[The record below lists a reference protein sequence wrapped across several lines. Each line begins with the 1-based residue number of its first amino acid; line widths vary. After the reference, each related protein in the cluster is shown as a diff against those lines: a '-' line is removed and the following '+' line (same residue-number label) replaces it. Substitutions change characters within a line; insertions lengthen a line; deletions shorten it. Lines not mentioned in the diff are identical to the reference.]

1 MNFDPIRAGAL
12 RRALE
17 TMPDDAKVYVEVS
30 LPNFGRYRAP
40 LMGLGTLRDANEVEL
55 SGPYLGETP

>member
-1 MNFDPIRAGAL
+1 
-12 RRALE
+12 
-17 TMPDDAKVYVEVS
+17 MPDDAKVYVEVS